1 MRGSC
6 GDQRVLVGIFLTH
19 ISMLLM
25 SIMTSDRVFYC
36 ASARCITPAAGL
48 EDNQRLAERLMA
60 FVSVMTG
67 KAQECWIKLT
77 RHDHCSAEPGAGQG
91 PARAVWRHLGEKVSL
106 SICTQCIRFDFVSK
120 LEVFEMTARST
131 KIMNNAHLDPD
142 TFGILWHEY
151 PVFWR
156 FLRML
161 FHCTNQIT
169 GALWLHSENQGFPP
183 RHFLM
188 AHKQLLRLHL
198 EHVRAKDIQDLVL
211 TRCRLTVTIL
221 FMQ

>member
-1 MRGSC
+1 M
-6 GDQRVLVGIFLTH
+6 F
-19 ISMLLM
+19 
-25 SIMTSDRVFYC
+25 FNC
-36 ASARCITPAAGL
+36 ASARCITPAAVL

-131 KIMNNAHLDPD
+131 KIMNNVHLDHD
-142 TFGILWHEY
+142 TFGILWHEC

-161 FHCTNQIT
+161 FFWHESNHWCFDGCTQ
-169 GALWLHSENQGFPP
+169 
-183 RHFLM
+183 
-188 AHKQLLRLHL
+188 QLLRLHL
-198 EHVRAKDIQDLVL
+198 EHVRAPRISR
-211 TRCRLTVTIL
+211 T
-221 FMQ
+221 